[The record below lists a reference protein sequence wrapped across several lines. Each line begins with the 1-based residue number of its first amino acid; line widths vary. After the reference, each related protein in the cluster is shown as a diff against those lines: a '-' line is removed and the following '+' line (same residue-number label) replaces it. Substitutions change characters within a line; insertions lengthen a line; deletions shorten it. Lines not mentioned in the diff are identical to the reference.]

1 MAKHKRRTG
10 ERASPGSMSAR
21 IRHARR
27 LIGLS
32 QSALAKALGVGPS
45 AVAQWEL
52 PTGTSPTLGHLTEI
66 AKVAG
71 ISFEWLATGRGPIA
85 LDRDDEPT
93 DDTRDPTTDYAEDR
107 LLTAFRRV
115 PNRKREAILRW
126 IEDFF

>member
-10 ERASPGSMSAR
+10 ERGSPGPMSVR
-21 IRHARR
+21 IRYARR

-52 PTGTSPTLGHLTEI
+52 PTGTSPTLAHLTEI

-85 LDRDDEPT
+85 LDRVAADD
-93 DDTRDPTTDYAEDR
+93 DDTKNPATDHAEDR

-115 PNRKREAILRW
+115 PDRKREALLRW